1 MRDFRDAKAMAQ
13 TLRASL
19 TAKTVTISHS
29 ESLELVSKMFG
40 VADWNTLSAQ
50 IQAGREGPLVAAATR
65 ATEAGRHPAM
75 PIRDFVPFPGGIVP
89 FYTDRAKTIQALGR
103 AFQGARQII
112 VAIQRSSDVDEPGLS
127 DVCDVGVLGSV
138 LTLDQLADGRWKAL
152 TQIHRRVM
160 IKDFVGEADGYVA
173 DVEVLDE
180 QPAPDVPD
188 LILMKTKA
196 YFGGHLFRQKV
207 DAAKQ
212 GDPPQIKPPFER
224 VRDPGRLA
232 DMIASHIE
240 LSIPDKQALLAT
252 LDPVRRL
259 ERVGDLLQGK
269 NEIFPGRLQR

>member
-13 TLRASL
+13 TLRAGL

-50 IQAGREGPLVAAATR
+50 IQAGREGPLVAAATH

-89 FYTDRAKTIQALGR
+89 LYACCAKTIQALER

-112 VAIQRSSDVDEPGLS
+112 VAIQRGSDVDEPGLR
-127 DVCDVGVLGSV
+127 DVYDVGVLGSV
-138 LTLDQLADGRWKAL
+138 LTVDQLADGRWKAL

-160 IKDFVGEADGYVA
+160 IKDFIGEADGYVA

-180 QPAPDVPD
+180 QPAPDVPY
-188 LILMKTKA
+188 LILTTKA
-196 YFGGHLFRQKV
+196 HFVAHSFR
-207 DAAKQ
+207 DTIKQ
-212 GDPPQIKPPFER
+212 GCYPRVPQIKPPFER
-224 VRDPGRLA
+224 IRDPGRLA

-259 ERVGDLLQGK
+259 ERVGHLLQW
-269 NEIFPGRLQR
+269 

>member
-1 MRDFRDAKAMAQ
+1 MRDFRDAKVMAQ

-50 IQAGREGPLVAAATR
+50 IQAGRGGPLVAAATH
-65 ATEAGRHPAM
+65 APEAGRHPAM

-89 FYTDRAKTIQALGR
+89 FYADRAKTIQALRR
-103 AFQGARQII
+103 AFQGARQIV
-112 VAIQRSSDVDEPGLS
+112 VALQRSSDVDEPELA
-127 DVCDVGVLGSV
+127 DVYDVGVFGSV
-138 LTLDQLADGRWKAL
+138 LTLEQLADGRWKAL

-160 IKDFVGEADGYVA
+160 IKNFVGQADGDVA

-180 QPAPDVPD
+180 QVAADVPDSD
-188 LILMKTKA
+188 LILMKAKA
-196 YFGGHLFRQKV
+196 YFMLHSFR
-207 DAAKQ
+207 DAIKQ
-212 GDPPQIKPPFER
+212 GYSHVPQIKPPFER
-224 VRDPGRLA
+224 IRDPGRLA

-259 ERVGDLLQGK
+259 EKIGDLLQS
-269 NEIFPGRLQR
+269 NA

>member
-29 ESLELVSKMFG
+29 ESLELVSKMLG

-50 IQAGREGPLVAAATR
+50 IQAGPLVAATTH
-65 ATEAGRHPAM
+65 ATEAGRQPAI
-75 PIRDFVPFPGGIVP
+75 PIWDFVPFPGGIVP
-89 FYTDRAKTIQALGR
+89 LYARRAKAIQALGR

-112 VAIQRSSDVDEPGLS
+112 GAIQRSSDVDEPGLT
-127 DVCDVGVLGSV
+127 DVYDVGVLGSV
-138 LTLDQLADGRWKAL
+138 LTLDELADGRWKAQ

-180 QPAPDVPD
+180 QPAPDVPY
-188 LILMKTKA
+188 LILRTNSHFIA
-196 YFGGHLFRQKV
+196 HSFR
-207 DAAKQ
+207 DTIKQ
-212 GDPPQIKPPFER
+212 GYPRAPQIKPPFER
-224 VRDPGRLA
+224 IRDPGRLA

-259 ERVGDLLQGK
+259 ERVGDLLQG
-269 NEIFPGRLQR
+269 NA

>member
-19 TAKTVTISHS
+19 TAKTVTISHG
-29 ESLELVSKMFG
+29 ECLELVSKMFG

-50 IQAGREGPLVAAATR
+50 IQAGRGGPLAAAATH
-65 ATEAGRHPAM
+65 AAEAGRHPAM
-75 PIRDFVPFPGGIVP
+75 PIRDFVPFPGGVVP
-89 FYTDRAKTIQALGR
+89 LYARRAKTIQALGR
-103 AFQGARQII
+103 ALQGARPII

-160 IKDFVGEADGYVA
+160 IKNFVGEADGYFA
-173 DVEVLDE
+173 DVDVLDE
-180 QPAPDVPD
+180 QPAQDVPY
-188 LILMKTKA
+188 LILKTKMHFMA
-196 YFGGHLFRQKV
+196 HSFR
-207 DAAKQ
+207 DAIKQ
-212 GDPPQIKPPFER
+212 GYLRGPQLKPPFER

-240 LSIPDKQALLAT
+240 LSIPDKQTLLAT

-259 ERVGDLLQGK
+259 ERVGDLLQATA
-269 NEIFPGRLQR
+269 

>member
-19 TAKTVTISHS
+19 TAKTVTISHG

-50 IQAGREGPLVAAATR
+50 IQAGHEGPLVAAATH
-65 ATEAGRHPAM
+65 ATEAAGRHPAI
-75 PIRDFVPFPGGIVP
+75 PIWDIVPFPGGIVP
-89 FYTDRAKTIQALGR
+89 FYADRAKTIQALGR

-112 VAIQRSSDVDEPGLS
+112 VAIQRSSDIDEPGLT
-127 DVCDVGVLGSV
+127 DVYDVGVLGSV

-152 TQIHRRVM
+152 IQIHRRVI

-188 LILMKTKA
+188 LILTTKA
-196 YFGGHLFRQKV
+196 YFIARSLRQKA
-207 DAAKQ
+207 DAIKQ
-212 GDPPQIKPPFER
+212 GDPRVPQIEPPIER
-224 VRDPGRLA
+224 IRDPGRLA
-232 DMIASHIE
+232 DMIASHIK

-259 ERVGDLLQGK
+259 ERVGDLLQG
-269 NEIFPGRLQR
+269 NA

>member
-1 MRDFRDAKAMAQ
+1 
-13 TLRASL
+13 
-19 TAKTVTISHS
+19 
-29 ESLELVSKMFG
+29 
-40 VADWNTLSAQ
+40 
-50 IQAGREGPLVAAATR
+50 
-65 ATEAGRHPAM
+65 M

-112 VAIQRSSDVDEPGLS
+112 VAIQRSSDVDEPGLA
-127 DVCDVGVLGSV
+127 DVYDVGVLGSV

-188 LILMKTKA
+188 LILATKA
-196 YFGGHLFRQKV
+196 HFIVHSFRDSIKSFR
-207 DAAKQ
+207 DTIKQ
-212 GDPPQIKPPFER
+212 GHPSVPQIKPPFER

-232 DMIASHIE
+232 DMIASHIK

-259 ERVGDLLQGK
+259 ERVGDLLQG
-269 NEIFPGRLQR
+269 NA

>member
-1 MRDFRDAKAMAQ
+1 MRDFRDAKTMAQ

-50 IQAGREGPLVAAATR
+50 IQAGREGPLVAAATH

-75 PIRDFVPFPGGIVP
+75 PIWDFVPFPGGIVP
-89 FYTDRAKTIQALGR
+89 FYADRTKTIQALGR

-112 VAIQRSSDVDEPGLS
+112 VAIQRSSDVDEPGLA
-127 DVCDVGVLGSV
+127 DVYDVGVLGSV

-188 LILMKTKA
+188 LDLFLMKTKA
-196 YFGGHLFRQKV
+196 YFIAHSFR
-207 DAAKQ
+207 DTIKQ
-212 GDPPQIKPPFER
+212 GYPRVPQIKPPFER
-224 VRDPGRLA
+224 IRDPGRLA

-259 ERVGDLLQGK
+259 ERVGDLLQG
-269 NEIFPGRLQR
+269 NA

>member
-19 TAKTVTISHS
+19 TTKTVTISHG

-50 IQAGREGPLVAAATR
+50 IQAGHEGPLVAAAAHT
-65 ATEAGRHPAM
+65 TEAGGQPAM

-103 AFQGARQII
+103 SFQGARQII
-112 VAIQRSSDVDEPGLS
+112 VAIQRSSDVDEPGLA
-127 DVCDVGVLGSV
+127 DIYDVGVLGSV

-160 IKDFVGEADGYVA
+160 IKDFVGEVDGYVA

-196 YFGGHLFRQKV
+196 HFGGHLFRQKV
-207 DAAKQ
+207 DAAKH
-212 GDPPQIKPPFER
+212 GDTPQIGPPFER
-224 VRDPGRLA
+224 TRDPGRLA
-232 DMIASHIE
+232 DMIASHIK
-240 LSIPDKQALLAT
+240 LSIPDKQALLAN

-259 ERVGDLLQGK
+259 ERVGDLLQG
-269 NEIFPGRLQR
+269 NA

>member
-50 IQAGREGPLVAAATR
+50 IQAGREGPLVAAATH

-89 FYTDRAKTIQALGR
+89 LYACCAKTIQALGR

-112 VAIQRSSDVDEPGLS
+112 VAIQRSSDVDAPGLS
-127 DVCDVGVLGSV
+127 DVYDVGVLGSV

-173 DVEVLDE
+173 DVDVVDE
-180 QPAPDVPD
+180 QPVPDVPD
-188 LILMKTKA
+188 LILTTKA
-196 YFGGHLFRQKV
+196 NFIAHSFRDIIKHGNPRV
-207 DAAKQ
+207 
-212 GDPPQIKPPFER
+212 PQIKPPFER

-259 ERVGDLLQGK
+259 ERVGDLLQG
-269 NEIFPGRLQR
+269 NA

>member
-40 VADWNTLSAQ
+40 VADWNTLSSQ

-65 ATEAGRHPAM
+65 ATEAAGRHPAI
-75 PIRDFVPFPGGIVP
+75 PIWGFVPFPGGIVP
-89 FYTDRAKTIQALGR
+89 FYADRAKTVLALGR
-103 AFQGARQII
+103 AFQGALQII
-112 VAIQRSSDVDEPGLS
+112 VAIQRSSDVDESGLT
-127 DVCDVGVLGSV
+127 DVYDVGVLGTV

-152 TQIHRRVM
+152 IQIHRRVI

-173 DVEVLDE
+173 DVEVPDE
-180 QPAPDVPD
+180 QPALDVPF
-188 LILMKTKA
+188 LILATKA
-196 YFGGHLFRQKV
+196 RFAVHSFR
-207 DAAKQ
+207 DAIKQ
-212 GDPPQIKPPFER
+212 GWDTIKQGYPCVPQIKPPFER

-259 ERVGDLLQGK
+259 ERVRDLLQG
-269 NEIFPGRLQR
+269 NA

>member
-13 TLRASL
+13 ALRASL
-19 TAKTVTISHS
+19 TAKTVTISHG

-50 IQAGREGPLVAAATR
+50 IQAGREGPLVAAATH
-65 ATEAGRHPAM
+65 ATEVGRHPAM

-89 FYTDRAKTIQALGR
+89 LYASRAKTIQALGR

-127 DVCDVGVLGSV
+127 DVYDVGVLGSV

-173 DVEVLDE
+173 DVEVPDE

-188 LILMKTKA
+188 LILTTKA
-196 YFGGHLFRQKV
+196 HFIAHSFRDIVKRGFPPV
-207 DAAKQ
+207 
-212 GDPPQIKPPFER
+212 PQIKPPFER
-224 VRDPGRLA
+224 IRDPGRLA

-240 LSIPDKQALLAT
+240 LSIPDKQALLVT

-259 ERVGDLLQGK
+259 ERVGDHLQG
-269 NEIFPGRLQR
+269 NA

>member
-1 MRDFRDAKAMAQ
+1 
-13 TLRASL
+13 
-19 TAKTVTISHS
+19 
-29 ESLELVSKMFG
+29 
-40 VADWNTLSAQ
+40 
-50 IQAGREGPLVAAATR
+50 
-65 ATEAGRHPAM
+65 
-75 PIRDFVPFPGGIVP
+75 VP

-112 VAIQRSSDVDEPGLS
+112 VAIQRSSDVDEPGLA
-127 DVCDVGVLGSV
+127 DVYDVGVLGSV

-188 LILMKTKA
+188 LFLMKTKV
-196 YFGGHLFRQKV
+196 YFSGHLFRQKV

-212 GDPPQIKPPFER
+212 GDPPQIGPPFER
-224 VRDPGRLA
+224 IRDPGRLA
-232 DMIASHIE
+232 DMIASHIK

-259 ERVGDLLQGK
+259 ERVEDLLQG
-269 NEIFPGRLQR
+269 NA

>member
-50 IQAGREGPLVAAATR
+50 IQAGREGPLVAAATH

-89 FYTDRAKTIQALGR
+89 LYTDRPKTIQALGR

-112 VAIQRSSDVDEPGLS
+112 VAIQRSSDVDEPGLA
-127 DVCDVGVLGSV
+127 DVYDVGVLGNI
-138 LTLDQLADGRWKAL
+138 LTLDQLADGRWKAQ

-160 IKDFVGEADGYVA
+160 IKDFVGEPDGYVA
-173 DVEVLDE
+173 DVDVFDE

-188 LILMKTKA
+188 LILTTKA
-196 YFGGHLFRQKV
+196 HFIAHSFR
-207 DAAKQ
+207 DITKQ
-212 GDPPQIKPPFER
+212 GIPRVPQIRPPFEQ

-240 LSIPDKQALLAT
+240 LTIPDKQALLAT
-252 LDPVRRL
+252 LDPIRRL
-259 ERVGDLLQGK
+259 ERVGDLLEG
-269 NEIFPGRLQR
+269 NA

>member
-50 IQAGREGPLVAAATR
+50 IQAGREGPLVAAATH

-89 FYTDRAKTIQALGR
+89 LYTARPKTIQALGR

-112 VAIQRSSDVDEPGLS
+112 VAIQRSSDVDEPGLA
-127 DVCDVGVLGSV
+127 DVYDVGVLGTV

-152 TQIHRRVM
+152 IQIHRRVI
-160 IKDFVGEADGYVA
+160 IKDFVGEADGS
-173 DVEVLDE
+173 DVEVPDE
-180 QPAPDVPD
+180 QPALDVPF
-188 LILMKTKA
+188 LIPATKA
-196 YFGGHLFRQKV
+196 RFIVHSFR
-207 DAAKQ
+207 DTIKQ
-212 GDPPQIKPPFER
+212 GWDTIKQGYPCVPQIKAA
-224 VRDPGRLA
+224 VRTGPRSWPARRYDCIAYRAFDPG
-232 DMIASHIE
+232 
-240 LSIPDKQALLAT
+240 
-252 LDPVRRL
+252 
-259 ERVGDLLQGK
+259 
-269 NEIFPGRLQR
+269 

>member
-50 IQAGREGPLVAAATR
+50 IQAGREGPLVAAATH
-65 ATEAGRHPAM
+65 ATEAAGRHPAM
-75 PIRDFVPFPGGIVP
+75 PIWDFVPFPGGIVP
-89 FYTDRAKTIQALGR
+89 FYADRAKTIQALGR

-112 VAIQRSSDVDEPGLS
+112 VAIQRSSDVDEPGLT
-127 DVCDVGVLGSV
+127 DVYDVGVLGSV

-152 TQIHRRVM
+152 IQIHRRVI

-173 DVEVLDE
+173 DVDDFDE

-188 LILMKTKA
+188 LILATKA
-196 YFGGHLFRQKV
+196 HFSVHLFR
-207 DAAKQ
+207 DTIKQ
-212 GDPPQIKPPFER
+212 GYSRVPQIKPPFER

-259 ERVGDLLQGK
+259 ERVGDLLQG
-269 NEIFPGRLQR
+269 NA

>member
-19 TAKTVTISHS
+19 TAKTVTISHG
-29 ESLELVSKMFG
+29 ECLELVSKMFG
-40 VADWNTLSAQ
+40 VADWNSLSAQ
-50 IQAGREGPLVAAATR
+50 IRAGREGPLLAAATH

-89 FYTDRAKTIQALGR
+89 FYTDRAKTIQALRR
-103 AFQGARQII
+103 AFQGAQRII

-127 DVCDVGVLGSV
+127 DIYDVGVLGSV

-152 TQIHRRVM
+152 TQINRRVM
-160 IKDFVGEADGYVA
+160 IKDFVGETDGYVA
-173 DVEVLDE
+173 DIEVLDE

-212 GDPPQIKPPFER
+212 GDPSQIGPPFER
-224 VRDPGRLA
+224 TRDPGRLA
-232 DMIASHIE
+232 DMIASHIK

-259 ERVGDLLQGK
+259 EMVSGLLQG
-269 NEIFPGRLQR
+269 NA

>member
-19 TAKTVTISHS
+19 TAKTVAISHG

-50 IQAGREGPLVAAATR
+50 IQADPEGPLVAATTH
-65 ATEAGRHPAM
+65 ATEAAGRHPAI
-75 PIRDFVPFPGGIVP
+75 PIWDFVPFPGGIVP
-89 FYTDRAKTIQALGR
+89 LYADRAKTIQALGR

-112 VAIQRSSDVDEPGLS
+112 VAIQRSSDVDEPGLT
-127 DVCDVGVLGSV
+127 DVYDVGVLGSV

-152 TQIHRRVM
+152 TQIHRRVI

-173 DVEVLDE
+173 DVEVPDE

-188 LILMKTKA
+188 LILTTKA
-196 YFGGHLFRQKV
+196 HFMAHSFRDIIKRGFPPV
-207 DAAKQ
+207 
-212 GDPPQIKPPFER
+212 PQIKPPFER
-224 VRDPGRLA
+224 IRDPGRLA

-240 LSIPDKQALLAT
+240 LSIPDKQALFAT

-259 ERVGDLLQGK
+259 ERVGDFLQW
-269 NEIFPGRLQR
+269 

>member
-19 TAKTVTISHS
+19 TAKTVTISHG

-50 IQAGREGPLVAAATR
+50 IQAGREGPLVAAATH

-89 FYTDRAKTIQALGR
+89 LYTDRAKTIQALGR

-112 VAIQRSSDVDEPGLS
+112 VAIQRSSDVDEPGLA
-127 DVCDVGVLGSV
+127 DVYDVGVLGSV

-152 TQIHRRVM
+152 TQIHRRIM

-173 DVEVLDE
+173 DVEVPDE
-180 QPAPDVPD
+180 QPALDVPF
-188 LILMKTKA
+188 LILATKA
-196 YFGGHLFRQKV
+196 RFAVHSFR
-207 DAAKQ
+207 DTIKQ
-212 GDPPQIKPPFER
+212 GWDTIKQGYPCVPQIKPPFER

-259 ERVGDLLQGK
+259 ERVRDLLQG
-269 NEIFPGRLQR
+269 NA